1 METAEGPHLVHHSH
15 PQPPP
20 LSASWTRVV
29 HLLQPVNLCWFT
41 LSLQVHSS
49 HWSLLLVLYICKFK
63 KCIMTYIHH
72 CSIRQN
78 SFTALRIL
86 CWGPVFELGWVWKS
100 SFLEYIHS
108 LFSTT
113 TRLAHAAF
121 PHPCQISKFQFPSL
135 LPCLPP
141 SPLRSALKVAAF
153 CCCPLELAYGMPGDT
168 SAGFYCRAFKVL
180 AEGRPMSGKHRLVPF
195 YSVSSNSPQCG
206 LKVLCFTHGIVNC
219 HHLSFCFNSP
229 RLHLVRGTTVYGYW
243 K

>member
-1 METAEGPHLVHHSH
+1 MYPLPPTHTASSTTEFVTVDEPTSHIIIIQSPYFMLASLFCASSEFWEMCNGCVH
-15 PQPPP
+15 Q
-20 LSASWTRVV
+20 
-29 HLLQPVNLCWFT
+29 
-41 LSLQVHSS
+41 
-49 HWSLLLVLYICKFK
+49 Y
-63 KCIMTYIHH
+63 
-72 CSIRQN
+72 SIRQN